1 MHGNCVVAGWNR
13 NLEKVLIILTQNVN
27 TLDDGLSLTD
37 SLVNHRRWLT
47 KSGKAKISSDT

>member
-13 NLEKVLIILTQNVN
+13 NLEVLIILTQNVN
-27 TLDDGLSLTD
+27 TLDAGLSLTD